1 MHSLLRN
8 RLLSFELKKYFYI
21 IIFPLLF
28 TACEYGETFSSEK
41 EQVFYPSEERLN
53 QEKES
58 VKIYLDS
65 VENYAQLYECME
77 KFACEGKTSII
88 KFDNN
93 EKSYNILVN
102 VGCPNNGMVVC
113 FMRVNHI
120 HVNSKF
126 VMYDYDIKLPVE
138 NLNEALSDLIANP
151 LKYKFQSNSLMD
163 AVIWFHVDEKEPIEV
178 TKQLLIKITGEFEK
192 INREE
197 KDKFPYYINFERR
210 QYERPPP
217 PPPPPVSEEYQN

>member
-21 IIFPLLF
+21 IYFAFLF

-41 EQVFYPSEERLN
+41 EQVFYPSEEKLN
-53 QEKES
+53 QEINS
-58 VKIYLDS
+58 VQIYLDS
-65 VENYAQLYECME
+65 LENYAQLYECME
-77 KFACEGKTSII
+77 KYACEGKTSII

-93 EKSYNILVN
+93 DKSYNILGEVK
-102 VGCPNNGMVVC
+102 CPNNGIIAC

-120 HVNSKF
+120 YVNSKF
-126 VMYDYDIKLPVE
+126 LIYDFDVKLPTK
-138 NLNEALSDLIANP
+138 NLNEALKDLIANP

-163 AVIWFHVDEKEPIEV
+163 AIIWFHVDEKEPIEV

-197 KDKFPYYINFERR
+197 NDKFPYNINFERQ
-210 QYERPPP
+210 QYQIPPP
-217 PPPPPVSEEYQN
+217 PPPPPVSD